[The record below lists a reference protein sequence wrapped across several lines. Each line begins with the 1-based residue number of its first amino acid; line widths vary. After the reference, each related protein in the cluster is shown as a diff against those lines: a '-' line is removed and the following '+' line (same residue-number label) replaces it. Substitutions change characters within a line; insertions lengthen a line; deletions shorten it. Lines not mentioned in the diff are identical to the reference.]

1 MNETLFAI
9 YFPIWFALVI
19 GTWLFFR
26 GRDSAFK
33 KRWYRRVSAFN
44 VTVIVGMIVLMAIP
58 MSLPF
63 AILGAAMLPLMW
75 IPIYRTRVCLACG
88 KVCQPENLITPQ
100 KFCSKCG
107 AGLD

>member
-1 MNETLFAI
+1 MNETLFVI
-9 YFPIWFALVI
+9 YFPIWIACVI

-26 GRDSAFK
+26 GRDPAFK
-33 KRWYRRVSAFN
+33 KHWYRRVSAFN
-44 VTVIVGMIVLMAIP
+44 LTLIGGMIVLMAIP

-63 AILGAAMLPLMW
+63 AIFGAAFLLLMW
-75 IPIYRTRVCLACG
+75 IPISRTRVCLGCG

-107 AGLD
+107 ASLD

>member
-1 MNETLFAI
+1 MNETLFLI

-26 GRDSAFK
+26 GRDPAFK
-33 KRWYRRVSAFN
+33 KRWYRHAYAFN
-44 VTVIVGMIVLMAIP
+44 ITIIGGMLLLMTIP
-58 MSLPF
+58 HWQAF
-63 AILGAAMLPLMW
+63 AIFAPAVAFFMW
-75 IPIYRTRVCLACG
+75 IALFRTRVCLECG

-107 AGLD
+107 AALD